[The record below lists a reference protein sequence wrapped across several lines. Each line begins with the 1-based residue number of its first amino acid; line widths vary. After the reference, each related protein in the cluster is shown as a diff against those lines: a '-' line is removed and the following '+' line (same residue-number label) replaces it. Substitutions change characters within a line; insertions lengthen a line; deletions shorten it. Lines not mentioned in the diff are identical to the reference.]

1 MVLLSVSMVSS
12 SNPSLTSLR
21 SNFIVLSGARCPPQ
35 NTHLWPVGVVSE
47 TMGGVGVVSETMG
60 GVGVVSETMGGV
72 GVVSE
77 TMGGVGVVSE
87 TMGVACW
94 DVLSWVSL
102 PCGGVGGEGVVG
114 EGVSGEGVVC
124 EGVEVGGRGEGR
136 EGCEEDISRHDAH
149 STPAK
154 SLSRSTY
161 KREGCNLHSHT
172 LCITLDGTS
181 IAKCTELIGKPL
193 TLQGI
198 FSAEERERAVGS
210 EG

>member
-21 SNFIVLSGARCPPQ
+21 CNFIVLSGARCPPQ
-35 NTHLWPVGVVSE
+35 NTHLWSVGVVSE
-47 TMGGVGVVSETMG
+47 TMGGVGAVFETMGGVGVISETMDGVGVVSETMG
-60 GVGVVSETMGGV
+60 GVGV
-72 GVVSE
+72 
-77 TMGGVGVVSE
+77 
-87 TMGVACW
+87 ACW
-94 DVLSWVSL
+94 DVFSWVSL
-102 PCGGVGGEGVVG
+102 TCWGVGGEGVAC
-114 EGVSGEGVVC
+114 EGVSG

-161 KREGCNLHSHT
+161 KREGCNPHSHT

-193 TLQGI
+193 ALQGI
-198 FSAEERERAVGS
+198 ISAEERERAVGS

>member
-21 SNFIVLSGARCPPQ
+21 CNFIVLSGARCPPQ
-35 NTHLWPVGVVSE
+35 NTHLWSVGVVSETMGGVGAVFE

-77 TMGGVGVVSE
+77 TMGAV
-87 TMGVACW
+87 GVACW
-94 DVLSWVSL
+94 DVFSWVSL
-102 PCGGVGGEGVVG
+102 PCWGVG
-114 EGVSGEGVVC
+114 GEGVVC

-154 SLSRSTY
+154 SLYRSVTRQKAVICTHTHCALPY
-161 KREGCNLHSHT
+161 KHCQMHRADIN
-172 LCITLDGTS
+172 
-181 IAKCTELIGKPL
+181 IGKPL
-193 TLQGI
+193 ALQGI
-198 FSAEERERAVGS
+198 YIQCRRERKS
-210 EG
+210 SR